1 MYMLRDGELEWQ
13 ESEAE
18 NIHVEVIVCD
28 GADHRFFPC
37 LSVRATLIDGNGK
50 ESARMS
56 SRPSGALPLALQ
68 AQLENPGNG
77 DYRLRVHIDA
87 PQFPRHDKVNGKR
100 FAEPVEVKFTGV
112 EMKTGKE

>member
-1 MYMLRDGELEWQ
+1 MYMLPDGELEWH

-68 AQLENPGNG
+68 AQLETPAMATTGCACTSTRRSFPATTRSTASDLLN
-77 DYRLRVHIDA
+77 RLRSSLPA
-87 PQFPRHDKVNGKR
+87 SR
-100 FAEPVEVKFTGV
+100 
-112 EMKTGKE
+112 